1 MLSANSNYDLYE
13 RHGGLQIIMKLKLSI
28 VLKPKIKIV
37 QKTTKLKFW
46 KRKKVVGK
54 GGGGVETLLIL
65 TTIKLNHQNGEWCNG
80 NARARYTYNDGRLA
94 AFALLLLGLGR
105 SKCENVQYN
114 KCLSNSSAQTITLL
128 N

>member
-54 GGGGVETLLIL
+54 GGGEL
-65 TTIKLNHQNGEWCNG
+65 KLC
-80 NARARYTYNDGRLA
+80 
-94 AFALLLLGLGR
+94 
-105 SKCENVQYN
+105 
-114 KCLSNSSAQTITLL
+114 
-128 N
+128 